1 MRAWGNLSGVPRPSD
16 RSWRR
21 RAWALRLRPRAGGYL
36 GDYSLAELPQRPS
49 EIHAAER
56 CVVYPNHPRVR
67 EGGRGVVESLLRTAE
82 AADVIGEQQ
91 GKVEPGEH
99 RADVGVVAGD
109 RLPPGHHQIPWEAL
123 DHLLGEVLAH
133 RATGRLRSR
142 GERTPRG
149 RCGSTRSS

>member
-82 AADVIGEQQ
+82 AAAVIGEQLARAAQ
-91 GKVEPGEH
+91 NGYAIDQYHPDVENY
-99 RADVGVVAGD
+99 
-109 RLPPGHHQIPWEAL
+109 
-123 DHLLGEVLAH
+123 
-133 RATGRLRSR
+133 
-142 GERTPRG
+142 
-149 RCGSTRSS
+149 